1 MIQKSTGK
9 PLIKTDESKVLGS
22 FTTSSVTFSSYF
34 NSVSDMP
41 SSSYLVKTDFKA
53 LTRPSKNNFKTVIN
67 IYFSFQISQSFSG
80 FSNTAYPSNY
90 ILVNLPCLTYS

>member
-22 FTTSSVTFSSYF
+22 FTTSCYFFLVFQFLFSI
-34 NSVSDMP
+34 VSDMP

-53 LTRPSKNNFKTVIN
+53 LTRPSKNDF
-67 IYFSFQISQSFSG
+67 
-80 FSNTAYPSNY
+80 
-90 ILVNLPCLTYS
+90 